1 MKYYISDL
9 HFGSE
14 KALKIDKLCHIGT
27 QERNKMIAE
36 RWNRAVRA
44 TDEVYILGD
53 VMCSTDDASAIE
65 ILKSLNGKK
74 HLILGNHDVSN
85 STEFLS
91 CFEAVDKY
99 KSIIDDG
106 RKVFLCHYPVLFYPG
121 QHKDGYMI
129 YGHVHTTQDYD
140 LILKWRKEIAEIG
153 MNDKIFNVG
162 CMVGYMDFTP
172 RTLDELT
179 DFHKARKGV
188 QDG

>member
-14 KALKIDKLCHIGT
+14 KVLKIDHIYHIGIK
-27 QERNKMIAE
+27 ERNNMIVE
-36 RWNRAVRA
+36 RWNGVVKD
-44 TDEVYILGD
+44 TDEVYIVGD
-53 VMCSTDDASAIE
+53 VMCGSDGTAVID
-65 ILKSLNGKK
+65 ILKRLNGKK
-74 HLILGNHDVSN
+74 HLIFGNHDVSGA
-85 STEFLS
+85 EFIS
-91 CFEAVDKY
+91 CFESVDKHR
-99 KSIIDDG
+99 SIIDDG
-106 RKVFLCHYPVLFYPG
+106 RKVFLSHYPVLFYPG

-129 YGHVHTTQDYD
+129 YGHVHTTHDYD

-172 RTLDELT
+172 RTLEKFT
-179 DFHKARKGV
+179 EFHKARKGM